1 MESEVG
7 QPEFPLSPHAFR
19 RGVGRCFTGEA
30 LALLQLAVLRHLN
43 AYILLTYLG

>member
-1 MESEVG
+1 MRSVG
-7 QPEFPLSPHAFR
+7 VLVAALLAR
-19 RGVGRCFTGEA
+19 A

>member
-19 RGVGRCFTGEA
+19 RGVGRCFTGEGVGSA
-30 LALLQLAVLRHLN
+30 TTRGFE
-43 AYILLTYLG
+43 TS